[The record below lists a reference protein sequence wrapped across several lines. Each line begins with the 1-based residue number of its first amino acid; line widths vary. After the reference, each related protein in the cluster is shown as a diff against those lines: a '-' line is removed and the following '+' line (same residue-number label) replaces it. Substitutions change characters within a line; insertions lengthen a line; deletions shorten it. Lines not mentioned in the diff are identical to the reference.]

1 MTSTNRDQ
9 CPRCSALGGATYGSD
24 VYGAFVRCLT
34 CGYHEDLENEL
45 MVTAMEGWRE
55 SLRAEWSLRV
65 EAEIARHSEQN
76 PGCRYLRHD
85 DAADELGLSIRM
97 LSRLLVA
104 GRVPGAWQPVGRA
117 CWVVPAPIDGP
128 PVLEPQLSEAE
139 QLQVERFQRGR
150 RTRRLHM

>member
-9 CPRCSALGGATYGSD
+9 CPRCSALGSATFSSD

-34 CGYHEDLENEL
+34 CGYHEDLEDER

-55 SLRAEWSLRV
+55 SLRTEWSLRV
-65 EAEIARHSEQN
+65 DAAIARHSEQN
-76 PGCRYLRHD
+76 PGCRYLRHH

-104 GRVPGAWQPVGRA
+104 AGFRGHGSRSAGPGLCRPR
-117 CWVVPAPIDGP
+117 
-128 PVLEPQLSEAE
+128 SM
-139 QLQVERFQRGR
+139 GR
-150 RTRRLHM
+150 RYWSLSSLRRNSSRWSVSRVVA

>member
-9 CPRCSALGGATYGSD
+9 CPRCSALGSATFSSD

-34 CGYHEDLENEL
+34 CGYHEDLEDER

-55 SLRAEWSLRV
+55 SLRTEWSLRV
-65 EAEIARHSEQN
+65 DAAIARHSEQN
-76 PGCRYLRHD
+76 PGCRYLRHH

-104 GRVPGAWQPVGRA
+104 GRVSGAWQPVGRA
-117 CWVVPAPIDGP
+117 WVVPAPIDGP

-139 QLQVERFQRGR
+139 QLQVERFQSGR
-150 RTRRLHM
+150 MTRRLHM